1 MNIIDVFCYYI
12 NVDDSFQYWIV
23 NVNGDV
29 VSSGLTK
36 GHPLNMFLI
45 FGTPYKLI
53 KMINKKFERN
63 IEKTENKPLCVDCFY
78 NCDTIR
84 GITDCSFVERGT
96 RRVSTHTFKTLNI
109 YDIAKTDF
117 CSDFSSICFI
127 NKEITEK
134 DLIDEKT
141 ENKPLDV
148 ICCYICDYS
157 IKKYKFWFFDYNTK
171 KFISESEQDVEMY
184 KIPFINNDT
193 LSSYFKVN
201 VVFAINQKVEK
212 QPVKTDEISKL
223 EDRIE
228 DLIKTN
234 DELKTSYSDLVARA
248 NHYIKENAD
257 AQNKLQ
263 SADKKIEI
271 LTKENKSLREML
283 KNTTEKANKYRS
295 DVVLKNDELD
305 YVSCQYKNLQMDAE
319 KLEKKNEE
327 LREREKKYCASHE
340 SILKERNELRNE
352 RDKAISELD
361 LYREDNNNLRKENA
375 SVKQLNYDK
384 VKDLEM
390 EIASKTIFGRSA
402 SDIKA
407 MFELNQSLKDRIYTL
422 EIDNKS
428 LIDSLSRN
436 GLDKLILDLA
446 MFKKEADKL
455 RKEVE
460 DLKSKT
466 VLGSSIIISLVERNN
481 VLFVENKSLNKKIKD
496 FGNILQTIN
505 INDFIVGDLM
515 RVINSVENMLKDN
528 K

>member
-84 GITDCSFVERGT
+84 GITDCSFVERRT
-96 RRVSTHTFKTLNI
+96 KRVATHIFKTLNI

-201 VVFAINQKVEK
+201 VIFAINQKVEK

-234 DELKTSYSDLVARA
+234 DELKISYSDLVARA
-248 NHYIKENAD
+248 NHYIQENAD

-271 LTKENKSLREML
+271 LIKENKSLREML

-340 SILKERNELRNE
+340 SILKDRNSLRTE
-352 RDKAISELD
+352 RDKAISD
-361 LYREDNNNLRKENA
+361 LGDDINNYKN
-375 SVKQLNYDK
+375 QI
-384 VKDLEM
+384 KDLEM

-436 GLDKLILDLA
+436 GIDKLILDLA
-446 MFKKEADKL
+446 MFQKEADKL

-466 VLGSSIIISLVERNN
+466 VLEGSTIISLVERNN
-481 VLFVENKSLNKKIKD
+481 MLFVENKSLNKKIKD